1 MNNKLKIKDL
11 VSIGIFGLIY
21 LVLSFAT
28 AMLGLVPILIYLI
41 PVVMAI
47 VSGVVVMFF
56 MAKVPKAWALF
67 IFGMLTP
74 LIMFAGGHTY
84 LVPLVAL
91 IFIGIAQFISKK
103 GGYKSLKYNTFA
115 YAVFSCWM
123 TGSLMQ
129 MIVLK
134 EQYIA
139 AQVAG
144 GMTVESANELVSL
157 ISWQSILVVMLLTFA
172 GGFLGAFIGKKMLKK
187 HFEKAGIV

>member
-28 AMLGLVPILIYLI
+28 AMLGLVPMLIFVI
-41 PVVMAI
+41 PI
-47 VSGVVVMFF
+47 VLSIIAGVVVMLF
-56 MAKVPKAWALF
+56 MAKVPKAGALF
-67 IFGMLTP
+67 IFGMITP

-84 LVPLVAL
+84 LVPAVAI
-91 IFIGIAQFISKK
+91 IFVTIAQLIVKK
-103 GGYKSLKYNTFA
+103 GEYKSLKYNTLA

-129 MIVLK
+129 MILLK
-134 EQYIA
+134 EKYIA
-139 AQVAG
+139 TQVAG
-144 GMTVESANELVSL
+144 GMTVESANELVAL
-157 ISWQSILVVMLLTFA
+157 ISWPSILIVVLLTFA
-172 GGFLGAFIGKKMLKK
+172 GALLGAFIGKKMLKK